1 MSRFKNLGILLACL
15 VAYSF
20 LGKANRK
27 IQNPKKIVVLR
38 WTPYMGDVVYTTP
51 LFRAVKKRY
60 PESRVYVVGSGRVG
74 EVVRHNP
81 DVDEFIE
88 YKGHF
93 WEMVRRIRKEQFD
106 FGCVAK
112 PGTSEGFALLYLG
125 GVKAISLFDV
135 SNEPMVKSATYPFM
149 LKLGIPIPFYN
160 HQYIPS
166 QFLKLLEPIGIT
178 DPDPHFKL
186 YFSREANEK
195 ILNTFKEHGVS
206 VGKDFIVGIAPGGS
220 TEERWWPSERFA
232 HMARLLIDEYDAA
245 IILLGAGKDK
255 KAIDVVVHGLG
266 SAPVID
272 FCGQNL
278 DEFKAT
284 VSRCSLAIGNDSGLM
299 VTADAFDVPQMIF
312 VGPTDPREYHTSPT
326 PTYRILQAKTRNVQD
341 ISLEEAVKELTS
353 LVQNIP
359 QAKRPA
365 SRPNS
370 K

>member
-1 MSRFKNLGILLACL
+1 
-15 VAYSF
+15 
-20 LGKANRK
+20 
-27 IQNPKKIVVLR
+27 
-38 WTPYMGDVVYTTP
+38 MGDVVYTTP
-51 LFRAVKKRY
+51 LFRAIKKRY

-125 GVKAISLFDV
+125 AVKAISLFDV
-135 SNEPMVKSATYPFM
+135 LNEPKVKSVAYPFM

-166 QFLKLLEPIGIT
+166 QFLKLLEPIDIK
-178 DPDPHFKL
+178 DSDPHFKL
-186 YFSREANEK
+186 YFSKEADEQMRE
-195 ILNTFKEHGVS
+195 IFSTHGIDAT
-206 VGKDFIVGIAPGGS
+206 KDLVVGIAPGGS
-220 TEERWWPSERFA
+220 TEERWWPAERFA
-232 HMARLLIDEYDAA
+232 ALARMLVTDYGAKIV
-245 IILLGAGKDK
+245 LLGAGRDT
-255 KAIDVVVHGLG
+255 KAVDIVAGALG
-266 SAPVID
+266 SAAVNL
-272 FCGQNL
+272 CNQNL

-284 VSRCSLAIGNDSGLM
+284 VSHCSLAIGNDSGLM

-312 VGPTDPREYHTSPT
+312 VGPTDPREYHTAPG
-326 PTYRILQAKTRNVQD
+326 PTYRILRAKSGMVGD